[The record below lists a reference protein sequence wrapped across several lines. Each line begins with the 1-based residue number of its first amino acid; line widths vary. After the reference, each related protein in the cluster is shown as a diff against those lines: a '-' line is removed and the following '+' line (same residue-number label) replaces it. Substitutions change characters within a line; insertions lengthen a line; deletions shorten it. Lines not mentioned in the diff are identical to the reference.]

1 MEFEM
6 RKKGKFEKV
15 KEFAMRMKEVYE
27 EVEAALKKSQEEM
40 RKYANKKRSKVEE
53 YKVGDWVLLSTKDLK
68 YQMKGKRS
76 EKLTER
82 FVGPYQVKGI
92 ISTNA
97 IELDLPSTVKIH
109 LVVNVSRVCRYKDQ
123 VEGQKKERPAPVIIK
138 GEEEYKVEKILNKK
152 NFRGKDQ
159 YLVWWKGYMAEEN
172 TWEPR
177 ENLGNVED
185 LVKEFEKEY
194 GKIKRVRKRKNEKE
208 DRRGELLGRYMA
220 KMLYGWD
227 DKRFNKEYWGRLE
240 RNWNK

>member
-1 MEFEM
+1 
-6 RKKGKFEKV
+6 
-15 KEFAMRMKEVYE
+15 
-27 EVEAALKKSQEEM
+27 
-40 RKYANKKRSKVEE
+40 
-53 YKVGDWVLLSTKDLK
+53 
-68 YQMKGKRS
+68 
-76 EKLTER
+76 
-82 FVGPYQVKGI
+82 
-92 ISTNA
+92 
-97 IELDLPSTVKIH
+97 
-109 LVVNVSRVCRYKDQ
+109 VVNVSRVCRYKDQ

-159 YLVWWKGYMAEEN
+159 YLVWWKGYMAEED